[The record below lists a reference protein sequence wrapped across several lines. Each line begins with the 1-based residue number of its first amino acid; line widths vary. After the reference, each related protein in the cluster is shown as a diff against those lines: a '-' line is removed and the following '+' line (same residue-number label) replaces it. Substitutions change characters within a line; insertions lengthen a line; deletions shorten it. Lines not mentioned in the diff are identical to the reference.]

1 MKQGK
6 KVQVW
11 LPLLFSL
18 VMIVGMVVG
27 YKLRDNTQV
36 ARNVFK
42 FDNKR
47 SPLQEVLDLVM
58 LKYVDKVAVDTLG
71 NSAIQDML
79 SKLDPHSNFIP
90 ARYLSA
96 LTEDLQGNFQG
107 IGIEFQIFRDT
118 VNVVNV
124 VPGGPSEKAGLQ
136 VGDKFIKVG
145 DTTVTGKIST
155 DRIKELLR
163 GPGGSSVQTTLLRNG
178 KPLTISITRGT
189 IPLPSLDAAYLL
201 EPGTGYMRISKFAE
215 TTYEEFMAG
224 LEKLQGLG
232 MKSLILD
239 LRGNG
244 GGILGEAIDMA
255 DEFLDGDKLI
265 VYTEGN
271 NMPRQEYRAK
281 RKGLFETGK
290 LVLLLDEQSASASEV
305 LAGALQDWDR
315 ATIIGRR
322 SFGKGLVQEQYQL
335 SDGSAL
341 RLTVARYY
349 TPSGRSIQK
358 PYDQGVEQYQDD
370 LHQRYLNGEMISQDS
385 IHANNGKAYKTSQGR
400 TVYGGG
406 GIVPDVFV
414 GADTTMLSGSVT
426 ALYRNN
432 TIGNFT
438 YLYYVQNRSAVDG
451 FKNPDNYLQGLQFSE
466 GDWQNLKKLA
476 EQDSVS
482 ISGFTPADRIFLTER
497 MKALIARFRWR
508 NEGYYRVLNAEDEVV
523 KKGME
528 EVRRREG
535 DEGDKVEKETK

>member
-1 MKQGK
+1 MKQRK

-11 LPLLFSL
+11 LPLLFSI
-18 VMIVGMVVG
+18 VMIIGMVIG

-36 ARNVFK
+36 ASNVFK
-42 FDNKR
+42 FSTKR

-58 LKYVDKVAVDTLG
+58 MKYVDKVDVDTLG

-79 SKLDPHSNFIP
+79 MKLDPHSNFIP
-90 ARYLSA
+90 ARHLGA

-107 IGIEFQIFRDT
+107 IGIEFQLFRDT

-136 VGDKFIKVG
+136 VGDKFLKVG

-163 GPGGSSVQTTLLRNG
+163 GPGGSVVTTTILRNG
-178 KPLTISITRGT
+178 QPETIKITRGT
-189 IPLPSLDAAYLL
+189 IPLPSLDASYLI
-201 EPGTGYMRISKFAE
+201 EPGTGYMRISKFSE

-224 LEKLQGLG
+224 LEKLQAEG

-271 NMPRQEYRAK
+271 TLPRQEYRA
-281 RKGLFETGK
+281 RRAGLFEKGK
-290 LVLLLDEQSASASEV
+290 LILLMDEQSASASEV

-358 PYDQGVEQYQDD
+358 PYDKGVEQYQDD
-370 LHQRYLNGEMISQDS
+370 LHQRYVNGEMVSADS
-385 IHANNGKAYKTSQGR
+385 IHASNGKEYKTSGGR
-400 TVYGGG
+400 VVYGGG
-406 GIVPDVFV
+406 GIVPDQFV
-414 GADTTMLSGSVT
+414 GADTTLLSSSVT
-426 ALYRNN
+426 DLYRNN
-432 TIGNFT
+432 TIGNYT
-438 YLYYVQNRSAVDG
+438 YLYYVRNRQAVDAYPTPG
-451 FKNPDNYLQGLQFSE
+451 AYNQSIQFTENDWAGL
-466 GDWQNLKKLA
+466 KTLA
-476 EQDSVS
+476 EQDSIK
-482 ISGFTPADRIFLTER
+482 ISSFSAADRAFLSER
-497 MKALIARFRWR
+497 MKALIARYRWR
-508 NEGYYRVLNAEDEVV
+508 SNGYFQVLNAADE
-523 KKGME
+523 M
-528 EVRRREG
+528 
-535 DEGDKVEKETK
+535 VEKARKEMKEVKGEK

>member
-1 MKQGK
+1 
-6 KVQVW
+6 
-11 LPLLFSL
+11 
-18 VMIVGMVVG
+18 MIVGMVIG
-27 YKLRDNTQV
+27 YKLRSNTQV
-36 ARNVFK
+36 AGNVFK
-42 FDNKR
+42 FSTKR
-47 SPLQEVLDLVM
+47 SPLQEVLDLVTM
-58 LKYVDKVAVDTLG
+58 KYVDKVDVDTLG
-71 NSAIQDML
+71 NAAIQDML
-79 SKLDPHSNFIP
+79 VKLDPHSNYIP
-90 ARYLSA
+90 ARHLGA

-107 IGIEFQIFRDT
+107 IGIEFQVFRDT

-136 VGDKFIKVG
+136 VGDKFLKVG

-163 GPGGSSVQTTLLRNG
+163 GPGGSEVSTTLLRNG
-178 KPLTISITRGT
+178 QAITVKIVRGT

-201 EPGTGYMRISKFAE
+201 EPGTGFMRISKFSE

-224 LEKLQGLG
+224 LEKLQAAG

-271 NMPRQEYRAK
+271 SLPRQEYRA
-281 RKGLFETGK
+281 RRAGLFEKGK
-290 LVLLLDEQSASASEV
+290 LVLLMDEQSASASEV

-335 SDGSAL
+335 SDGAAL

-358 PYDQGVEQYQDD
+358 PYDKGVEEYQDD
-370 LHQRYLNGEMISQDS
+370 LHQRYVNGEMVSADS
-385 IHANNGKAYKTSQGR
+385 IHARNGKAYKTSGGR
-400 TVYGGG
+400 VVYGGG

-414 GADTTMLSGSVT
+414 GADTSLLSNSVT
-426 ALYRNN
+426 DLYRNN
-432 TIGNFT
+432 TISNFT
-438 YLYYVQNRSAVDG
+438 YLYYIRNRSALDAYASPKAYYQSTT
-451 FKNPDNYLQGLQFSE
+451 FTEN
-466 GDWQNLKKLA
+466 DWSSLKKLA
-476 EQDSVS
+476 EQDS
-482 ISGFTPADRIFLTER
+482 IKIGGFSAADRQFLSER
-497 MKALIARFRWR
+497 MKALIARYRWR
-508 NEGYYRVLNAEDEVV
+508 SDGYFQVLNSEDQVV
-523 KKGME
+523 KKALE
-528 EVRRREG
+528 YVR
-535 DEGDKVEKETK
+535 KEM